1 MILITFDTT
10 LGVAGESVE
19 RARDVNS
26 PFELIELDTY
36 TPLFLLYPE
45 TLKELLSSF
54 FLRRISLHSLAR
66 WFFSD
71 YASSFENLHAF

>member
-1 MILITFDTT
+1 LILSSRWRAIGFLLITFDTT

-36 TPLFLLYPE
+36 TPLPTYLFY
-45 TLKELLSSF
+45 T
-54 FLRRISLHSLAR
+54 SLCHVPIKSLTVQ
-66 WFFSD
+66 FSI
-71 YASSFENLHAF
+71 